1 MGSRDAYVSARC
13 QSASS
18 ELAARSGQGRED
30 AMSTARRSRPRLTDS
45 GLRIWRG
52 RVGTVVA
59 VLDCGWQKGQAAHVR
74 VQRAFITANPSGS
87 MCSSQSEGAKG
98 CEEQLALL
106 ARLVD
111 PEEQAPRPAEP
122 AGGLSTARRE
132 PPSPD
137 EDKRR
142 CQQHETAY
150 PSKGCA
156 CSDREDAPDGS
167 DDEENSSA
175 KRFQASTSS
184 TVDCGRALSA
194 SGSDSDSRSGSLEL
208 FEASAQLQFE
218 FNSFAQPQD
227 NSVVDRGCL
236 GVETLEP
243 LQEFS
248 RI

>member
-1 MGSRDAYVSARC
+1 MRSLRSIDWSPQVGSRDAYVSARC

-122 AGGLSTARRE
+122 AGGLSTARR
-132 PPSPD
+132 SHH
-137 EDKRR
+137 RR
-142 CQQHETAY
+142 T
-150 PSKGCA
+150 
-156 CSDREDAPDGS
+156 RTNDA
-167 DDEENSSA
+167 A
-175 KRFQASTSS
+175 SS
-184 TVDCGRALSA
+184 TRPLTHPKVVPVAIERTPPTVPMTKRTVRRNGFRRAPRA
-194 SGSDSDSRSGSLEL
+194 PRM
-208 FEASAQLQFE
+208 
-218 FNSFAQPQD
+218 P
-227 NSVVDRGCL
+227 
-236 GVETLEP
+236 T
-243 LQEFS
+243 
-248 RI
+248 